1 MIKNFEDYNFIFIDR
16 YLDTF
21 LDKSFKL
28 YKNFKFY
35 NSISTIDLIKI
46 LKESDYIFITDIT
59 EKIKDKISASIPLGL
74 NCLCTIII
82 PNEMNKY
89 YKYKSVIT
97 YENEIIITEPDY
109 NLVLKDFEY
118 EINIRNKIFD
128 KYI

>member
-1 MIKNFEDYNFIFIDR
+1 
-16 YLDTF
+16 
-21 LDKSFKL
+21 
-28 YKNFKFY
+28 
-35 NSISTIDLIKI
+35 
-46 LKESDYIFITDIT
+46 
-59 EKIKDKISASIPLGL
+59 
-74 NCLCTIII
+74 
-82 PNEMNKY
+82 MNKY